1 VDNHASNFSAR
12 SRLPSAAGAER
23 GSANLTKEI
32 TYEVQVSKEGRWN
45 VAELCVTRGD
55 GVKVAETLLAG
66 GRVDAVR
73 VLEEREGRK
82 PKVIFEKAGAGR
94 AEKPITI
101 TAIEDSPVCRT
112 PANFFSFEARLTVAR
127 LLRQF
132 LDEYGLTAL
141 ELLYDFGRLRQI
153 YRHETLYPQA
163 LHRLAN
169 IQARKTGEKPADR
182 VEFLHRGMMDLMDRA
197 RDDAEVSRFHGIL
210 KEQGALAMVAAV
222 DKEFKGDH
230 AVYLKG
236 GAMAKL
242 LGEDAEWNGKIALLC
257 AELERGANGEALSFL
272 DDALAE
278 ILDSGQAIQSIFG
291 GQADLGTALRN
302 MTLLSYGACT
312 GKGGRNS
319 CLPKLNAVLGRTRL
333 GRSRQIIVGR
343 VERALKGIAPLTK
356 EDPKADREAFV
367 NLLRMLVAPAGL
379 VGGPGMSEAVTLR
392 ARMSLADNGED
403 LTPERAITEIQAVLT
418 GRAVRLGYLLDL
430 ARSPFG
436 QKNLAMVVKA
446 LAGLMAELPDLAA
459 LFPAGS
465 SRQQQVAVVSDLR
478 RRLDGEAIPKELRD
492 QLARRLENL
501 VAGEKA
507 APVGGSAEEAPIVAP
522 AAEKVRVDGQD
533 LPRRIVGVGEYLFRQ
548 GDPGDE
554 AYLVLSG
561 EVEILIGAAG
571 KERVLSVARRG
582 DVIGEMALLSHAPRV
597 ASARVRT
604 PAVLIVVPEEMFQ
617 ARLDRLAE
625 TDRILRRVLDVYTER
640 LRASMPS

>member
-1 VDNHASNFSAR
+1 MNNHVLNFSVFVALA
-12 SRLPSAAGAER
+12 SDR
-23 GSANLTKEI
+23 GLGGGIGLTQEI

-66 GRVDAVR
+66 GKADAVR

-82 PKVIFEKAGAGR
+82 PKVIFEKASAGR

-101 TAIEDSPVCRT
+101 TVIEDSPVCQT
-112 PANFFSFEARLTVAR
+112 PANFFTFESRLTVAR

-169 IQARKTGEKPADR
+169 IQARKTGEKPAER
-182 VEFLHRGMMDLMDRA
+182 VEFLHRGMMDLMERA
-197 RDDAEVSRFHGIL
+197 RDDDDIVRFHAIL
-210 KEQGALAMVAAV
+210 KEQGVLAMVAAV

-242 LGEDAEWNGKIALLC
+242 LGEDAEWNGKVSLLC

-278 ILDSGQAIQSIFG
+278 ILDGGQAIQSIFG

-312 GKGGRNS
+312 IKGGRNS

-333 GRSRQIIVGR
+333 ARSRQIIVGR
-343 VERALKGIAPLTK
+343 VERALKGISPLTK

-367 NLLRMLVAPAGL
+367 NLLRKLVAPAGL
-379 VGGPGMSEAVTLR
+379 IGGPGMSEAVTLR
-392 ARMSLADNGED
+392 ARISLADGGED
-403 LTPERAITEIQAVLT
+403 LTPEKAIAEIQAVLS
-418 GRAVRLGYLLDL
+418 GRAARLGYLLDL

-436 QKNLAMVVKA
+436 QKNLLMVVKA
-446 LAGLMAELPDLAA
+446 LAELMAELPNLAA

-465 SRQQQVAVVSDLR
+465 SRPQQVAVVSDLR
-478 RRLDGEAIPKELRD
+478 RRLDGEAIPKDLRD

-507 APVGGSAEEAPIVAP
+507 APADDGGAEAEPIAAA

-533 LPRRIVGVGEYLFRQ
+533 LPRRIAGAGEYLFRQ

-554 AYLVLSG
+554 AYMVMSG
-561 EVEILIGAAG
+561 EIEILVGAAG

-582 DVIGEMALLSHAPRV
+582 DVIGEMALLSDEPRV

-604 PAVLIVVPEEMFQ
+604 PADLLVVPEEMFR

-625 TDRILRRVLDVYTER
+625 TDRILRRVLDAYAER
-640 LRASMPS
+640 LRAAVRN